1 MTANT
6 SPTTNRSSNP
16 RQYRIVM
23 YGFLAVGFVGYIA
36 GLELNAPLAALGIY
50 WVGFL
55 GFLGVWKGSSVTLY
69 DERHEALEARATKRT
84 FGVVGAVLIFV
95 GPALPAVMDAGYEI
109 PTLALGALYGYA
121 AMFGVYAVVYAAVR
135 LRS

>member
-6 SPTTNRSSNP
+6 FPTTKRSTSP
-16 RQYRIVM
+16 YRYRIAM
-23 YGFLAVGFVGYIA
+23 YGFLAVGFIGYIV
-36 GLELNAPLAALGIY
+36 GLELEAPLAALGIY

-69 DERHEALEARATKRT
+69 DERHEALEAAAMKRT
-84 FGVVGAVLIFV
+84 FGVIGAVLILA
-95 GPALPAVMDAGYEI
+95 GPALPALLDAGYEV

-121 AMFGVYAVVYAAVR
+121 AMFGVYMVASIVVR
-135 LRS
+135 IRS

>member
-6 SPTTNRSSNP
+6 SPTTNRSSSP
-16 RQYRIVM
+16 RRYRIAM

-36 GLELNAPLAALGIY
+36 GLRVDAPLAALGIY

-69 DERHEALEARATKRT
+69 DERHEALEAEAMRTT
-84 FGVVGAVLIFV
+84 FGVIGAVLILV
-95 GPALPAVMDAGYEI
+95 GPALPAVLDAGYEV
-109 PTLALGALYGYA
+109 PSLALGALYGYG
-121 AMFGVYAVVYAAVR
+121 AMFGVYMVASIAVR
-135 LRS
+135 IRS

>member
-6 SPTTNRSSNP
+6 FPTTKRSTSP
-16 RQYRIVM
+16 YRYRIAM
-23 YGFLAVGFVGYIA
+23 YGFLAVGFIGYIV
-36 GLELNAPLAALGIY
+36 GLELEAPLAALGIY

-69 DERHEALEARATKRT
+69 DERHEALEAAAMKRT
-84 FGVVGAVLIFV
+84 FGVIGAVLILA
-95 GPALPAVMDAGYEI
+95 GPALPALLDAGYEV

-121 AMFGVYAVVYAAVR
+121 AMFGVYMIASIVVR
-135 LRS
+135 IRS

>member
-6 SPTTNRSSNP
+6 FPTTKRSNSP
-16 RQYRIVM
+16 YRYRIAM
-23 YGFLAVGFVGYIA
+23 YGFLAVGFIGYIV
-36 GLELNAPLAALGIY
+36 GLELEAPLVALGIY

-69 DERHEALEARATKRT
+69 DERHEALEAAAMKRT
-84 FGVVGAVLIFV
+84 FGVIGAVLILA
-95 GPALPAVMDAGYEI
+95 GPALPALLDAGYEV

-121 AMFGVYAVVYAAVR
+121 AMFGVYMVASIVVR
-135 LRS
+135 IRS